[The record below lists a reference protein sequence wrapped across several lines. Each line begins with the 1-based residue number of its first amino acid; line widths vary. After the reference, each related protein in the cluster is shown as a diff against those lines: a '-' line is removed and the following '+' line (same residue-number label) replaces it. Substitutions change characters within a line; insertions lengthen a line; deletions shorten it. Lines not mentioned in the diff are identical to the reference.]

1 MSDELKLCPFCGN
14 VPELGE
20 HNVDQSSWKPRYDV
34 ACRNDKCILQ
44 RTYETQAVAVAAWN
58 TRPIE
63 DELLEKLQQLQAKV
77 AYLESALVDTE
88 NDKDRALSAFNELD
102 SKWDAIPWEAIEIG
116 RAVLAWGFRQVRHDE
131 LAALTKFIDANAP
144 EEEGE

>member
-63 DELLEKLQQLQAKV
+63 DELRAENA
-77 AYLESALVDTE
+77 AL
-88 NDKDRALSAFNELD
+88 K
-102 SKWDAIPWEAIEIG
+102 
-116 RAVLAWGFRQVRHDE
+116 DE
-131 LAALTKFIDANAP
+131 LKRVAVFLAVHGVEGYTIVS
-144 EEEGE
+144 EEPQND

>member
-1 MSDELKLCPFCGN
+1 M
-14 VPELGE
+14 PELGE

-63 DELLEKLQQLQAKV
+63 DELLEKLQQLRAQW
-77 AYLESALVDTE
+77 ESVPWDSIYQLAIDTNTLAGTPLYGAE
-88 NDKDRALSAFNELD
+88 MVRL
-102 SKWDAIPWEAIEIG
+102 W
-116 RAVLAWGFRQVRHDE
+116 VL
-131 LAALTKFIDANAP
+131 ANAP
-144 EEEGE
+144 HEESPTTEQLRALVELIRKA

>member
-1 MSDELKLCPFCGN
+1 MSDELKPCPFCGN

-63 DELLEKLQQLQAKV
+63 DELLEKLQQLRAQW
-77 AYLESALVDTE
+77 ESVP
-88 NDKDRALSAFNELD
+88 
-102 SKWDAIPWEAIEIG
+102 WDAIQRCASDSFTHHDPA
-116 RAVLAWGFRQVRHDE
+116 RNAASVFAWLE
-131 LAALTKFIDANAP
+131 ANAP
-144 EEEGE
+144 KPEKAK

>member
-1 MSDELKLCPFCGN
+1 MNELSGNSGELKPCPFCGS

-63 DELLEKLQQLQAKV
+63 DELLEKLQQLRAQW
-77 AYLESALVDTE
+77 ESVPWDSIYQLAIDTNTLAGTPLYGAE
-88 NDKDRALSAFNELD
+88 MVRL
-102 SKWDAIPWEAIEIG
+102 W
-116 RAVLAWGFRQVRHDE
+116 VL
-131 LAALTKFIDANAP
+131 ANAP
-144 EEEGE
+144 HEESPTTEQLRALVELIRKA